1 MLLGSQP
8 AHYNQLVSLPGN
20 PGKPG
25 VPGGPYA
32 PGTMQGKVIPKTKKH
47 GGCTQPLSE
56 RRSEKEHLVSDVF
69 YRTYHKWP

>member
-8 AHYNQLVSLPGN
+8 VHYKQPVSLPGS

-32 PGTMQGKVIPKTKKH
+32 PGTMQGKVIPKAKKH
-47 GGCTQPLSE
+47 
-56 RRSEKEHLVSDVF
+56 
-69 YRTYHKWP
+69 

>member
-8 AHYNQLVSLPGN
+8 VHCDQLVSLPGS

-32 PGTMQGKVIPKTKKH
+32 PGTMQGKVIPETKRH
-47 GGCTQPLSE
+47 
-56 RRSEKEHLVSDVF
+56 
-69 YRTYHKWP
+69 

>member
-8 AHYNQLVSLPGN
+8 VHYNQLISLPGN

-32 PGTMQGKVIPKTKKH
+32 PGTMQGKVIPKTKK
-47 GGCTQPLSE
+47 
-56 RRSEKEHLVSDVF
+56 
-69 YRTYHKWP
+69 Y